1 MDTVDEERPFFHHE
15 PAELARRLRFV
26 HSVHAVQRV
35 HRFPCRPDD
44 KVEDK
49 VYDKVQGEV
58 SAMLIFRIKRTLRT
72 GVKSLWRNKLRSG
85 LTVLGITFG
94 VCSVIAMLAIG
105 QGASYE
111 AQQQIK
117 ALGSNNIILQSVQPP
132 QSQDVGS
139 SSSRVLDYGLTF
151 RDAQRIRS
159 TVPGVE
165 VLTQARKVRETVIHG
180 RRQYDTNLVGTVPWY
195 PEVTNTRPI
204 MGRFF
209 TQLDMDGRKSV
220 CVLGQ
225 AAEKALFPL
234 GGSMGKLIR
243 AGKKRYRVIGVL
255 SSLNRGEVTQ
265 MEQRS
270 DPDSDIYV
278 PLSTLQTQF
287 GDTVVSRTTGSFNAE
302 KVELHELIVKV
313 DKLERVPTVQRV
325 VEQILAQ
332 GHKQRDYQVIVP
344 LQLLEQARRT
354 KRIFSI
360 VLGSIAAIS
369 LLVGGIGIMNITL
382 ATIMERTR
390 EIGIRRAM
398 GAKKRHIV
406 EQFLTETVLL
416 SVFGGLLGI
425 AVGVAVPH
433 FVTRFAEMTT
443 IVTGWSLLLAFG
455 ISASVGLIFGIYPA
469 YRAANLDPIEALR
482 HE

>member
-1 MDTVDEERPFFHHE
+1 M
-15 PAELARRLRFV
+15 
-26 HSVHAVQRV
+26 
-35 HRFPCRPDD
+35 
-44 KVEDK
+44 
-49 VYDKVQGEV
+49 
-58 SAMLIFRIKRTLRT
+58 RT

-111 AQQQIK
+111 AQEQIK
-117 ALGSNNIILQSVQPP
+117 ALGSNNIILQSVKPP
-132 QSQDVGS
+132 QDEDAGS
-139 SSSRVLDYGLTF
+139 STSRVLTYGLTF
-151 RDAQRIRS
+151 RDARRIRA

-165 VLTQARKVRETVIHG
+165 VLTRARKVRQKVIRG
-180 RRQYDTNLVGTVPWY
+180 RKQYDTNLVGTVHWY
-195 PEVTNTRPI
+195 PEVTNTRARE
-204 MGRFF
+204 GRFF
-209 TQLDMDGRKSV
+209 TELEVDARKAV

-225 AAEKALFPL
+225 GAARTLFPL
-234 GGSMGKLIR
+234 GGAVGQLIR

-265 MEQRS
+265 LEQRS
-270 DPDSDIYV
+270 NPDSDIYM
-278 PLSTLQTQF
+278 PLSTMQVHF
-287 GDTVVSRTTGSFNAE
+287 GDTIMSRSTGSFSAE
-302 KVELHELIVKV
+302 KVELHELIVQV
-313 DKLERVPTVQRV
+313 DRIERVSAVSQM
-325 VEQILAQ
+325 VEQVLQ
-332 GHKQRDYQVIVP
+332 GGHKQKDYQMIVP

-416 SVFGGLLGI
+416 SIFGGLLGI
-425 AVGVAVPH
+425 AVGVSVPF
-433 FVTRFAEMTT
+433 FVTRFAGMAT

-455 ISASVGLIFGIYPA
+455 ISGSVGLIFGIYPA

>member
-1 MDTVDEERPFFHHE
+1 MR
-15 PAELARRLRFV
+15 
-26 HSVHAVQRV
+26 
-35 HRFPCRPDD
+35 
-44 KVEDK
+44 
-49 VYDKVQGEV
+49 
-58 SAMLIFRIKRTLRT
+58 IFRIKRTLRT
-72 GVKSLWRNKLRSG
+72 GLKSLWRNKLRSG

-105 QGASYE
+105 QGASDE

-117 ALGSNNIILQSVQPP
+117 ALGSNNIILQSVKPP
-132 QSQDVGS
+132 QSQDISS

-151 RDAQRIRS
+151 KDARRIRE

-165 VLTQARKVRETVIHG
+165 VITQARKVRETVLHG

-195 PEVTNTRPI
+195 PDVTNCSPLE
-204 MGRFF
+204 GRFF
-209 TQLDMDGRKSV
+209 NHLDMDGRKSV

-225 AAEKALFPL
+225 AAARALFPL
-234 GGSMGKLIR
+234 GGAYGRLIR
-243 AGKKRYRVIGVL
+243 AGKRRYRVIGIL

-265 MEQRS
+265 LEQRS

-278 PLSTLQTQF
+278 PLSTLQVHF
-287 GDTVVSRTTGSFNAE
+287 GKTVVSRSAGSFNAE
-302 KVELHELIVKV
+302 QVELHELIIQV
-313 DKLERVPTVQRV
+313 DQLDRVTTVHRII
-325 VEQILAQ
+325 EQILAQ
-332 GHKQRDYQVIVP
+332 DHKQKDYKAIVP

-416 SVFGGLLGI
+416 SIFGGLLGI
-425 AVGVAVPH
+425 ALGISLPY
-433 FVTRFAEMTT
+433 FVTRFAGMST

-469 YRAANLDPIEALR
+469 YRAANLDPIDALR

>member
-1 MDTVDEERPFFHHE
+1 
-15 PAELARRLRFV
+15 
-26 HSVHAVQRV
+26 
-35 HRFPCRPDD
+35 
-44 KVEDK
+44 
-49 VYDKVQGEV
+49 
-58 SAMLIFRIKRTLRT
+58 MLTFRIKRTLRT
-72 GVKSLWRNKLRSG
+72 GLKSLWRNKLRSG

-111 AQQQIK
+111 AQEQIK
-117 ALGSNNIILQSVQPP
+117 ALGSNNIILQSVKPP
-132 QSQDVGS
+132 QSQDISS
-139 SSSRVLDYGLTF
+139 SSSRVLAYGLTF
-151 RDAQRIRS
+151 KDARRIRE

-165 VLTQARKVRETVIHG
+165 VITQARKVRETVFHG
-180 RRQYDTNLVGTVPWY
+180 RRQFDTNLVGTVPWY
-195 PEVTNTRPI
+195 PTVTNARPLR
-204 MGRFF
+204 GRFF
-209 TQLDMDGRKSV
+209 NHLDMDARKAV

-234 GGSMGKLIR
+234 GGACGQLIR
-243 AGKKRYRVIGVL
+243 AGKRRYRVIGIL

-265 MEQRS
+265 LEQRS

-278 PLSTLQTQF
+278 PLSTLQVHF
-287 GDTVVSRTTGSFNAE
+287 GKTVVNRSAGSFNAE
-302 KVELHELIVKV
+302 QVELHELIIQV
-313 DKLERVPTVQRV
+313 DRLDRVTTVHRI

-332 GHKQRDYQVIVP
+332 DHKQKDYKAIVP

-416 SVFGGLLGI
+416 SIFGGLLGI
-425 AVGVAVPH
+425 ALGISLPY
-433 FVTRFAEMTT
+433 FVTRFAGMST

-469 YRAANLDPIEALR
+469 YRAANLDPIDALR